1 MKSTSLLRTLII
13 AAGIAGAASPLLA
26 QGNAAT
32 GVTRVVKITHRDAVG
47 LKEIVQDH
55 LRQSYTAEELSRSA
69 ITSDPRTNSLIFRA
83 ASDQAI
89 WLQDSLSLISQLDV
103 APPQATI
110 NIALVGRTNGE
121 DLKTSTLEKDTARQ
135 NGWLGA
141 VTLAGTRFI
150 AGNEA
155 TMTTPLEAGGSG
167 ILFMQAGVSIVDAD
181 AKKVVFSSLVL
192 TRPASGGSSTTTRGG
207 RGDDSFDEMEL
218 ENESRDHLRG
228 ETILGLNEVV
238 LHGGAIQSLGPF
250 PIGAN
255 GEQAMLVLRADF
267 GPTDESMFGVIE
279 TRSPRVPASSGANP
293 YTPPPVPEEE
303 HAIPSAANKDED

>member
-167 ILFMQAGVSIVDAD
+167 MLFMQAGVSIVDAD

-192 TRPASGGSSTTTRGG
+192 TRPGFWR
-207 RGDDSFDEMEL
+207 
-218 ENESRDHLRG
+218 
-228 ETILGLNEVV
+228 
-238 LHGGAIQSLGPF
+238 
-250 PIGAN
+250 
-255 GEQAMLVLRADF
+255 
-267 GPTDESMFGVIE
+267 
-279 TRSPRVPASSGANP
+279 
-293 YTPPPVPEEE
+293 
-303 HAIPSAANKDED
+303 

>member
-1 MKSTSLLRTLII
+1 MKSTSLLRTLVV
-13 AAGIAGAASPLLA
+13 AASIAGFASPLFA

-32 GVTRVVKITHRDAVG
+32 GVTRVVKITHRDAAG

-89 WLQDSLSLISQLDV
+89 WLQDSLSLITQLDV
-103 APPQATI
+103 PPPQATV

-121 DLKTSTLEKDTARQ
+121 DLKTSTLERDTARQ

-167 ILFMQAGVSIVDAD
+167 VLFMQAGVSVVDAD
-181 AKKVVFSSLVL
+181 AKKVIFSSLVL
-192 TRPASGGSSTTTRGG
+192 TRPGNSGSSTSRGG
-207 RGDDSFDEMEL
+207 RGEESFGEMEL
-218 ENESRDHLRG
+218 ESESRDYLRG

-267 GPTDESMFGVIE
+267 GPTTESMFGEIE
-279 TRSPRVPASSGANP
+279 VNSARVPASSGKNP

-303 HAIPSAANKDED
+303 HAVESKANKSE